1 MVMKIHVVV
10 ICTVTPC
17 GDALGGCMVL
27 RNVCIPPH
35 HYTAS
40 HNPEDRDLNYST
52 GQEIPLLLWNAI
64 S

>member
-1 MVMKIHVVV
+1 
-10 ICTVTPC
+10 
-17 GDALGGCMVL
+17 MVL